1 MALTRDQ
8 LQTRLDAYL
17 AAELAVLKK
26 QEFTVGDGSTARRLR
41 FADLAE
47 IRAEIASIN
56 QQIGAL
62 DAQATAGR
70 RRPMYVR

>member
-17 AAELAVLKK
+17 AAEVAVLKK

-47 IRAEIASIN
+47 IRAEIDSIN
-56 QQIGAL
+56 RQIQAL
-62 DAQATAGR
+62 DAHTAGR
-70 RRPMYVR
+70 RRVMFVR

>member
-1 MALTRDQ
+1 MALTREQ

-47 IRAEIASIN
+47 IRAEIKSIDA
-56 QQIGAL
+56 QIQAL
-62 DAQATAGR
+62 DAHTTGR
-70 RRPMYVR
+70 RRVMYVR